1 MIQVISAFRRRK
13 LTLKLAWISSFFINI
28 LVSVDQEFLINFQFQ
43 ESKTKFSYLK
53 IQLNYFRITR
63 AHFWFQIFIEQ
74 KSWFSDSVHRASSN
88 PLSTKEQIFQ
98 LQSKFPPPFFNDFKN
113 VIVHFPNHTFYLPLS
128 RVSPVN
134 QVQNNLW
141 IQLIWKSAVF
151 QNFRTFAQFR
161 AYFSSRI
168 SLVNKKHVRA
178 CQEAR
183 IKNASQWNK
192 TTMSKN
198 Q

>member
-1 MIQVISAFRRRK
+1 MQ
-13 LTLKLAWISSFFINI
+13 WI
-28 LVSVDQEFLINFQFQ
+28 
-43 ESKTKFSYLK
+43 YC
-53 IQLNYFRITR
+53 RITR

-88 PLSTKEQIFQ
+88 PLSTKEHIFQ
-98 LQSKFPPPFFNDFKN
+98 LQSLYSSKFPPPFFNDFKN

-183 IKNASQWNK
+183 IKIAQWNK
-192 TTMSKN
+192 TTKSKN